1 MTVSTKTEDGPWASR
16 QHRRTVLLIVTVV
29 TTAILFDGYDLVVY
43 GAVLPQLLSDPTQ
56 IGEISAQTG
65 GLLGSY
71 ALIGV
76 LIGSLGAGAIGD
88 RVGRRRVMLVAAV
101 WFSLGMGLTAMTQSI
116 TSFGVLRFLTGI
128 GVGMIVA
135 TGGAIVAEFAP
146 ADRRNLFNAITYS
159 GIPAGGFMASVLA
172 MVFLSDIGWRG
183 MFFIGAAPLLFL
195 VPMIWFW
202 LPESPRW
209 LSLVGRQNQAERLC
223 EQYGLPPEQFA
234 QENVAKRSSATTVK
248 ELPEK
253 RGFAA
258 LFSRRYIAG
267 TTLIGLMSFI
277 GLLLT
282 YGLNTWLP
290 EIMRGQG
297 EDADGSLG
305 FLLVLNGGAIGG
317 VLIASVFA
325 DRVGPKRIVAT
336 TFLIAAMSLLLIPL
350 GMPVGLLYIFVAL
363 AGVGAI
369 GTQVLVY
376 GFSANYYGTEA
387 RAAGVAWCAGFGRLG
402 GILGPIIGGTIV
414 GLNLGAEAAFYIFSG
429 FAALGCVFTSMI
441 PKAPPGVQK
450 NATEVRVEGEDDFVR
465 ETAKVETS

>member
-1 MTVSTKTEDGPWASR
+1 
-16 QHRRTVLLIVTVV
+16 LIVMVV

-43 GAVLPQLLSDPTQ
+43 GAVLPQLLDDPSH
-56 IGEISAQTG
+56 IGNLSASTG

-76 LIGSLGAGAIGD
+76 LIGSLGAGAVGD
-88 RVGRRRVMLVAAV
+88 RVGRRKVMLVATV
-101 WFSLGMGLTAMTQSI
+101 WFSVGMGLTALSQSI
-116 TSFGVLRFLTGI
+116 AMFGVLRFLTGI

-146 ADRRNLFNAITYS
+146 LDRKNLFNAITYS
-159 GIPAGGFMASVLA
+159 GIPAGGFLASALA
-172 MVFLSDIGWRG
+172 IVFLSDIGWRG
-183 MFFIGAAPLLFL
+183 LFLIGALPLLFL
-195 VPMIWFW
+195 FPMAWKW

-209 LSLVGRQNQAERLC
+209 LAMVGRHEEAEDVCAR
-223 EQYGLPPEQFA
+223 YGLPPEQFA
-234 QENVAKRSSATTVK
+234 ERTIPHAREESA
-248 ELPEK
+248 EPDK
-253 RGFAA
+253 RGMPA
-258 LFSRRYIAG
+258 LFSRRYISG
-267 TTLIGLMSFI
+267 TVLIGLMSFV

-297 EDADGSLG
+297 EEADGSLS
-305 FLLVLNGGAIGG
+305 FLLVLNGGAIVG

-325 DRVGPKRIVAT
+325 DRIGPKRIVAS
-336 TFLIAAMSLLLIPL
+336 TFLIAAFSLLLIPL
-350 GMPVGLLYIFVAL
+350 GMPVGLLYLFVAL

-414 GLNLGAEAAFYIFSG
+414 GMGLGAEAAFYIFAG
-429 FAALGCVFTSMI
+429 FAALGCVFTAMI
-441 PKAPPGVQK
+441 PKAPSGVK
-450 NATEVRVEGEDDFVR
+450 KGTVRDGDLSTSGTDTADSSPSPESA
-465 ETAKVETS
+465 AKVSTM